1 MPYRRK
7 GMLLTVSSMTGFARV
22 DGAVA
27 GYSWVWEVK
36 SVNSKGLDLR
46 FRLPNGFDQIEA
58 LSRKRAGD
66 TFSRGNLSINLTL
79 QRPDR
84 APALD
89 VNRDVL
95 NQMIA
100 LAAEYKGG
108 TENVDVETLFGLRGV
123 FEVVENQ
130 EEYEADITERDA
142 AIAAGFGDLVTA
154 LATARREEGARMGA
168 VVDEHIEE
176 ISSLTSEAARLAE
189 MQPARRQERLAAQ
202 LEELLDG
209 ENAVSPERLAQE
221 LALIVAKGDIREELD
236 RLVAHV
242 GAARDLMAEGVAVG
256 RRLDFLCQEFNREAN
271 TLCSKSSD
279 LELTRIGLALKAAI
293 ERLREQI
300 QNIE

>member
-1 MPYRRK
+1 
-7 GMLLTVSSMTGFARV
+7 MTGFARV

-58 LSRKRAGD
+58 GARKLAGD
-66 TFSRGNLSINLTL
+66 SFVRGNLSINLNL

-84 APALD
+84 PPVLE

-95 NQMIA
+95 DQMIA
-100 LAAEYKGG
+100 LATEYKDGAG
-108 TENVDVETLFGLRGV
+108 NVNVETLLGLRGV
-123 FEVVENQ
+123 VDVVEG
-130 EEYEADITERDA
+130 EDEDEAEIAQRDA
-142 AIAAGFGDLVTA
+142 AIMVGFGELMTA

-176 ISSLTSEAARLAE
+176 ISSLTSEAAALAE
-189 MQPARRQERLAAQ
+189 MQPVRRQERVAAQ
-202 LEELLDG
+202 LDELLG
-209 ENAVSPERLAQE
+209 SENAVSPERLAQE
-221 LALIVAKGDIREELD
+221 LALIISKGDVREELD

-242 GAARDLMAEGVAVG
+242 GAARDLMAESGAVG

>member
-1 MPYRRK
+1 
-7 GMLLTVSSMTGFARV
+7 MTGFARV

-58 LSRKRAGD
+58 GARKLAGES
-66 TFSRGNLSINLTL
+66 FVRGNLSINLNL

-84 APALD
+84 PPVLE

-95 NQMIA
+95 DQMVA
-100 LAAEYKGG
+100 LATEYKDGAG
-108 TENVDVETLFGLRGV
+108 NVNVETLLGLRGV
-123 FEVVENQ
+123 VDVVEG
-130 EEYEADITERDA
+130 EDEDEAEIAQRDA
-142 AIAAGFGDLVTA
+142 AITVGFGELMTA

-176 ISSLTSEAARLAE
+176 ISSLTSEAAALAE
-189 MQPARRQERLAAQ
+189 MQPARRQERLTTQ
-202 LEELLDG
+202 LDELLG
-209 ENAVSPERLAQE
+209 SENAVSPERLAQE
-221 LALIVAKGDIREELD
+221 LALIISKGDVREELD

-242 GAARDLMAEGVAVG
+242 GAARDLMAESGAVG

>member
-1 MPYRRK
+1 
-7 GMLLTVSSMTGFARV
+7 MTGFARV

-58 LSRKRAGD
+58 GARKLAGD
-66 TFSRGNLSINLTL
+66 SFVRGNLSINLNL

-84 APALD
+84 PPVLE

-95 NQMIA
+95 DQMVA
-100 LAAEYKGG
+100 LATEYKDGAG
-108 TENVDVETLFGLRGV
+108 NVNVETLLGLRGV
-123 FEVVENQ
+123 VDVVEG
-130 EEYEADITERDA
+130 EDEDEAEIAQRDA
-142 AIAAGFGDLVTA
+142 AIMVGFGELMTA
-154 LATARREEGARMGA
+154 LATARREEGARMSA

-176 ISSLTSEAARLAE
+176 ISSLTSEAAALAE
-189 MQPARRQERLAAQ
+189 MQPVRRQERVAAQ
-202 LEELLDG
+202 LDELLG
-209 ENAVSPERLAQE
+209 SENAVSPERLAQE
-221 LALIVAKGDIREELD
+221 LALIISKGDVREELD

-242 GAARDLMAEGVAVG
+242 GAARDLMAESGAVG

>member
-1 MPYRRK
+1 
-7 GMLLTVSSMTGFARV
+7 MTGFARV

-58 LSRKRAGD
+58 AARKLAGD
-66 TFSRGNLSINLTL
+66 SFVRGNLSINLNL

-84 APALD
+84 PPVLE
-89 VNRDVL
+89 VNRTVL
-95 NQMIA
+95 DQMIS
-100 LAAEYKGG
+100 LASEYKGG
-108 TENVDVETLFGLRGV
+108 TGNVDVETLLGLRGV
-123 FEVVENQ
+123 VDVVEG
-130 EEYEADITERDA
+130 EEENEAEIAQRDA
-142 AIAAGFGDLVTA
+142 AIAAGFTDLMTA
-154 LATARREEGARMGA
+154 LSTARREEGARMGA
-168 VVDEHIEE
+168 VVDEHIAE
-176 ISSLTSEAARLAE
+176 IASLTSEAAALAE
-189 MQPARRQERLAAQ
+189 MQPARRQERLMAQ
-202 LEELLDG
+202 LAELLDG
-209 ENAVSPERLAQE
+209 ENAVSPDRLAQE
-221 LALIVAKGDIREELD
+221 IALIVSKGDVREELD

-242 GAARDLMAEGVAVG
+242 GAARDLMAEDGAVG

>member
-1 MPYRRK
+1 
-7 GMLLTVSSMTGFARV
+7 MTGFARI
-22 DGAVA
+22 DGTAA

-46 FRLPNGFDQIEA
+46 FRVPHGFDQIEA
-58 LSRKRAGD
+58 AGRKLCGENFA
-66 TFSRGNLSINLTL
+66 RGNLSVNLTL

-84 APALD
+84 PPALD

-95 NQMIA
+95 DQMIS

-108 TENVDVETLFGLRGV
+108 RENVDVEALLALRGV
-123 FEVVENQ
+123 VEVVENQ
-130 EEYEADITERDA
+130 DEDEAE
-142 AIAAGFGDLVTA
+142 IAARDTAVTEGFTA
-154 LATARREEGARMGA
+154 LVKALAAARNEEGARLA
-168 VVDEHIEE
+168 IVVDEHIEE
-176 ISSLTSEAARLAE
+176 ISALTAEAADLAE
-189 MQPARRQERLAAQ
+189 MQPARRTERLKEQ
-202 LEELLDG
+202 LAELLDG
-209 ENAVSPERLAQE
+209 DTPVPAERLAQE
-221 LALIVAKGDIREELD
+221 VALIVARGDIREELD

-242 GAARDLMAEGVAVG
+242 AAARDLMAEGGAVG

>member
-1 MPYRRK
+1 
-7 GMLLTVSSMTGFARV
+7 MTGFARV

-46 FRLPNGFDQIEA
+46 FRLPNGVDQIEA
-58 LSRKRAGD
+58 GARKLAGES
-66 TFSRGNLSINLTL
+66 FVRGNLSINLNL

-84 APALD
+84 PPVLE
-89 VNRDVL
+89 VNREVL
-95 NQMIA
+95 DQMVA
-100 LAAEYKGG
+100 LATEYKDGAG
-108 TENVDVETLFGLRGV
+108 NVNVETLLGLRGV
-123 FEVVENQ
+123 VDVVEG
-130 EEYEADITERDA
+130 EDEDEAEIAQRDA
-142 AIAAGFGDLVTA
+142 AITVSFGELMTA

-176 ISSLTSEAARLAE
+176 ISSLTSEAAALAE
-189 MQPARRQERLAAQ
+189 MQPARRQERLTTQ
-202 LEELLDG
+202 LDELLGG

-221 LALIVAKGDIREELD
+221 LALIISKGDVREELD

-242 GAARDLMAEGVAVG
+242 GAARALMAESGAVG

>member
-1 MPYRRK
+1 M
-7 GMLLTVSSMTGFARV
+7 

-79 QRPDR
+79 QRLDR
-84 APALD
+84 VPALD

-95 NQMIA
+95 NQLIA

-123 FEVVENQ
+123 FEVGENQ
-130 EEYEADITERDA
+130 EEDEADITERDA

-168 VVDEHIEE
+168 VVEVHIEE
-176 ISSLTSEAARLAE
+176 IFSLTSEAARLAE

-236 RLVAHV
+236 RLAAHV

>member
-1 MPYRRK
+1 
-7 GMLLTVSSMTGFARV
+7 MTGFARV

-46 FRLPNGFDQIEA
+46 FRLPNGVDQIEA
-58 LSRKRAGD
+58 GARKLAGES
-66 TFSRGNLSINLTL
+66 FVRGNLSINLNL

-84 APALD
+84 PPVLE
-89 VNRDVL
+89 VNREVL
-95 NQMIA
+95 DQMVA
-100 LAAEYKGG
+100 LATEYKDGAG
-108 TENVDVETLFGLRGV
+108 NVNVETLLGLRGV
-123 FEVVENQ
+123 VDVVEG
-130 EEYEADITERDA
+130 EDEDEAEIAQRDA
-142 AIAAGFGDLVTA
+142 AITVSFGELMTA

-176 ISSLTSEAARLAE
+176 ISSLTSEAAALAE
-189 MQPARRQERLAAQ
+189 MQPARRQERLTTQ
-202 LEELLDG
+202 LDELLGG

-221 LALIVAKGDIREELD
+221 LALIISKGDVREELD

-242 GAARDLMAEGVAVG
+242 GAARDLMAESGAVG

-279 LELTRIGLALKAAI
+279 LELTRVGLALKAAI

>member
-1 MPYRRK
+1 
-7 GMLLTVSSMTGFARV
+7 MTGFARV

-58 LSRKRAGD
+58 AARKLAGD
-66 TFSRGNLSINLTL
+66 SFVRGNLSINLNL

-84 APALD
+84 PPVLE
-89 VNRDVL
+89 VNRTVL
-95 NQMIA
+95 DQMIS
-100 LAAEYKGG
+100 LASEYKGG
-108 TENVDVETLFGLRGV
+108 TGNVGVETLLGLRGV
-123 FEVVENQ
+123 VDVVEG
-130 EEYEADITERDA
+130 EEENEAEIAQRDA
-142 AIAAGFGDLVTA
+142 AIAAGFTDLMTA
-154 LATARREEGARMGA
+154 LSTARREEGARMGA
-168 VVDEHIEE
+168 VVDEHIAE
-176 ISSLTSEAARLAE
+176 IASLTSEAAALAE
-189 MQPARRQERLAAQ
+189 MQPARRQERLMAQ
-202 LEELLDG
+202 LAELLDG
-209 ENAVSPERLAQE
+209 ENAVSPDRLAQE
-221 LALIVAKGDIREELD
+221 IALIVSKGDVREELD

-242 GAARDLMAEGVAVG
+242 GAARDLMAEDGAVG

>member
-1 MPYRRK
+1 
-7 GMLLTVSSMTGFARV
+7 MTGFARV

-58 LSRKRAGD
+58 GARKLAGES
-66 TFSRGNLSINLTL
+66 FVRGNLSINLNL

-84 APALD
+84 PPVLE
-89 VNRDVL
+89 VNREVL
-95 NQMIA
+95 DQMVA
-100 LAAEYKGG
+100 LATEYKDGAG
-108 TENVDVETLFGLRGV
+108 NVNVETLLGLRGV
-123 FEVVENQ
+123 VDVVEG
-130 EEYEADITERDA
+130 EDEDEAEIAQRDA
-142 AIAAGFGDLVTA
+142 AITVGFGELMTA

-176 ISSLTSEAARLAE
+176 ISSLTSEAAALAE
-189 MQPARRQERLAAQ
+189 MQPARRQERLTTQ
-202 LEELLDG
+202 LGELLGG

-221 LALIVAKGDIREELD
+221 LALIISKGDVREELD

-242 GAARDLMAEGVAVG
+242 GAARDLMAESGAVG

>member
-1 MPYRRK
+1 VAV
-7 GMLLTVSSMTGFARV
+7 TSMTGFARV
-22 DGAVA
+22 DGVAA
-27 GYSWVWEVK
+27 GYSWAWEVK

-46 FRLPNGFDQIEA
+46 FRLPHGFDQIEA
-58 LSRKRAGD
+58 AARKLGAESF
-66 TFSRGNLSINLTL
+66 TRGNLSINLTL

-84 APALD
+84 PPALD

-95 NQMIA
+95 EQMIT

-108 TENVDVETLFGLRGV
+108 RDKVDVETLFGLRGV
-123 FEVVENQ
+123 VEVTENQ
-130 EEYEADITERDA
+130 DEDEAEIAARDA
-142 AIAAGFGDLVTA
+142 AVADGFTELMKA
-154 LATARREEGARMGA
+154 LATARSEEGARMA
-168 VVDEHIEE
+168 VVVDDHIEQ
-176 ISSLTSEAARLAE
+176 IASLTTEAAGLAE
-189 MQPARRQERLAAQ
+189 MQPAQRTERLMAQ
-202 LEELLDG
+202 IEELLGSD
-209 ENAVSPERLAQE
+209 NPVSEERLAQE
-221 LALIVAKGDIREELD
+221 IALIVARGDIREELD

-242 GAARDLMAEGVAVG
+242 AAARDLMAEGGAVG

>member
-1 MPYRRK
+1 
-7 GMLLTVSSMTGFARV
+7 
-22 DGAVA
+22 
-27 GYSWVWEVK
+27 
-36 SVNSKGLDLR
+36 
-46 FRLPNGFDQIEA
+46 
-58 LSRKRAGD
+58 
-66 TFSRGNLSINLTL
+66 LTL

-84 APALD
+84 PPVLD

-95 NQMIA
+95 DQMIA

-108 TENVDVETLFGLRGV
+108 ADKVDVETLLGLRGV
-123 FEVVENQ
+123 VEVIESRD
-130 EEYEADITERDA
+130 EDETEIAQRDA
-142 AIAAGFGDLVTA
+142 AIAAGFGDLMTA
-154 LATARREEGARMGA
+154 LAVARREEGARMGA
-168 VVDEHIEE
+168 VVNQHIEE
-176 ISSLTSEAARLAE
+176 ISALTSEAAGLAE
-189 MQPARRQERLAAQ
+189 MQPASRRDRLAAQ
-202 LEELLDG
+202 LDELLEG
-209 ENAVSPERLAQE
+209 ENAVAPERLAQE

-242 GAARDLMAEGVAVG
+242 SAARDLMAEQGAVG

>member
-1 MPYRRK
+1 
-7 GMLLTVSSMTGFARV
+7 MTGFARV

-58 LSRKRAGD
+58 GARKLAGES
-66 TFSRGNLSINLTL
+66 FVRGNLSINLNL

-84 APALD
+84 PPVLE
-89 VNRDVL
+89 VNREVL
-95 NQMIA
+95 DQMVA
-100 LAAEYKGG
+100 LATEYKDGAG
-108 TENVDVETLFGLRGV
+108 NVNVETLLGLRGV
-123 FEVVENQ
+123 VDVVEG
-130 EEYEADITERDA
+130 EDEDEAEIAQRDA
-142 AIAAGFGDLVTA
+142 AITVSFGELMTA

-176 ISSLTSEAARLAE
+176 ISSLTSEAAALAE
-189 MQPARRQERLAAQ
+189 MQPARRQERLTTQ
-202 LEELLDG
+202 LDELLGG

-221 LALIVAKGDIREELD
+221 LALIISKGDVREELD

-242 GAARDLMAEGVAVG
+242 GAARALMAESGAVG

-279 LELTRIGLALKAAI
+279 LELTRVGLALKAAI

>member
-1 MPYRRK
+1 
-7 GMLLTVSSMTGFARV
+7 MTGFARV
-22 DGAVA
+22 DGAAA
-27 GYSWVWEVK
+27 GYSWAWEVK

-46 FRLPNGFDQIEA
+46 FRVPHGFDRIEA
-58 LSRKRAGD
+58 AARKLGGER
-66 TFSRGNLSINLTL
+66 FVRGNLSINLTL

-84 APALD
+84 PPTLE
-89 VNRDVL
+89 VNRDL
-95 NQMIA
+95 LDQMIS
-100 LAAEYKGG
+100 LAAEYKGDRDK
-108 TENVDVETLFGLRGV
+108 VDIETLLALRGV
-123 FEVVENQ
+123 VEVVENQ
-130 EEYEADITERDA
+130 DDDEADIAVRDA
-142 AIAAGFGDLVTA
+142 AVADGFAALMDA
-154 LATARREEGARMGA
+154 LAIARHEEGARLVV

-176 ISSLTSEAARLAE
+176 ISALTAEAATLAE
-189 MQPARRQERLAAQ
+189 MQPARRTERLSAQ

-209 ENAVSPERLAQE
+209 ETPAPAERLAQE
-221 LALIVAKGDIREELD
+221 IALIVARGDIREELD

-242 GAARDLMAEGVAVG
+242 AAARDLMAEGGAIG